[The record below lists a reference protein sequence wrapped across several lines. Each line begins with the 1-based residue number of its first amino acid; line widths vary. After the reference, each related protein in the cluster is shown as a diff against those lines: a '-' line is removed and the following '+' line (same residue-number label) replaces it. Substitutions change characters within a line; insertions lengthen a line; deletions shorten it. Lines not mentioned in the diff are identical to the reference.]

1 MARRWFSIAAG
12 IALAAFV
19 TAGGIPTLRHD
30 WNWPIDRIAVASFL
44 NDSTSGWLSV
54 GFGVANPHPT
64 TYLIGPPLAAVMW
77 LLGPLAGLVLLAF
90 LTGYCCARAA
100 ANLAALWGATAP
112 ASIGIALF
120 LSFNPWVYNEIVA
133 GHLVMVL
140 AYGAFAGMLA
150 EMARGGAASPVR
162 LALWLALIESQL
174 QFFIVAMCV
183 AAIFAIVT
191 RKWLPVGAG
200 ALVALPSIVGLLGER
215 SSLLHIPYGV
225 EWQANQSIA
234 PLALLSL
241 GGYFAGYS
249 DRLGLA
255 AEIAVF
261 AMLALAIAGTVV
273 ARHRR
278 AVLWTALGAIVVY
291 VAASGVHGPLA
302 VPYEW
307 MVRNVPESGVF
318 RELYDLAG
326 IFAVAI
332 ALLAAACASRARY
345 LGFAALAAGV
355 ALAVTWIAR
364 PPSQLWVAS
373 NAYPHP
379 SVAAAPFSRIAL
391 LPAFQP
397 MQLRSGRGDGAD
409 PDSFVY
415 PDHVAPVNEYYPTYP
430 VDVALA
436 SYEQTGDVR
445 ALQRLGVGAIVGRP
459 WLSSRSQGAIG
470 LAASSLAP
478 PARSAKRA
486 SGPLAGTAPLV
497 AGCDRMQVVATV
509 QNLGTCDVFFGD
521 APGTRTVSPVGAR
534 TDSIDPAYSW
544 IDAPLAFGRAPW
556 LGQGLGGAVTQS
568 TAVHPV
574 KPSSW
579 LLAYVRG
586 RLSGSDGRT
595 LLSDAGTYR
604 WIAIPPGTNEVACS
618 GLCVL
623 AAESSGPPPTIG
635 SPVAARPLPLAF
647 EQLTPW
653 LYRVRGVA
661 AGTSLV
667 RFNER
672 YDPGWLAIGAG
683 HLLTHVRVAL
693 CANGWLATERPSN
706 AVILVQIT
714 ALLQLIAELVGAACV
729 LLLLKAL
736 VREPTKRE

>member
-1 MARRWFSIAAG
+1 VARRWFSIAAG

-30 WNWPIDRIAVASFL
+30 WNWPIDRIAVGSFL
-44 NDSTSGWLSV
+44 SDSTSGWLSV

-77 LLGPLAGLVLLAF
+77 LFGPLAGLALLAF
-90 LTGYCCARAA
+90 LTGFCCARGAVH
-100 ANLAALWGATAP
+100 LAALWGATTP

-162 LALWLALIESQL
+162 LALWLVLIESQL
-174 QFFIVAMCV
+174 QFFIVAMAV

-191 RKWLPVGAG
+191 KKWLPLGAG

-215 SSLLHIPYGV
+215 GALLQIPYGV

-241 GGYFAGYS
+241 GGYFAGYA

-261 AMLALAIAGTVV
+261 AILALAIAGTVV
-273 ARHRR
+273 AWRRR
-278 AVLWTALGAIVVY
+278 AALWTALGAIVVY
-291 VAASGVHGPLA
+291 LVTSGVHGPLA

-307 MVRNVPESGVF
+307 IVRNVPESGVF

-326 IFAVAI
+326 IFAVSMAM
-332 ALLAAACASRARY
+332 LAAACASRSRY
-345 LGFAALAAGV
+345 LGFAALAAGI
-355 ALAVTWIAR
+355 ALAVTWIVR
-364 PPSQLWVAS
+364 PPSELWVSS
-373 NAYPHP
+373 NDYPHP
-379 SVAAAPFSRIAL
+379 SVAAAPFTRVAL
-391 LPAFQP
+391 LPSFQP

-409 PDSFVY
+409 PDSFIY
-415 PDHVAPVNEYYPTYP
+415 PGDVAPVNEYYPTYP
-430 VDVALA
+430 VDMALA

-445 ALQRLGVGAIVGRP
+445 GLQALGVGAIVDRP
-459 WLSSRSQGAIG
+459 WLASRSQGAIG

-478 PARSAKRA
+478 PARSAQRP
-486 SGPLAGTAPLV
+486 SGPLPGAAPIV
-497 AGCDRMQVVATV
+497 AGCDRMRVVATV
-509 QNLGTCDVFFGD
+509 ENLGTCDVFFGD
-521 APGTRTVSPVGAR
+521 ASGGRTVTPVEAR
-534 TDSIDPAYSW
+534 SDSIDPASSW

-556 LGQGLGGAVTQS
+556 LAQGLGGAVTQS
-568 TAVHPV
+568 TAAHPV

-586 RLSGSDGRT
+586 RLSGTDGRT
-595 LLSDAGTYR
+595 LASDAGTYR
-604 WIAIPPGTNEVACS
+604 WIAIPSGTTGVVCS
-618 GLCVL
+618 GLCAL
-623 AAESSGPPPTIG
+623 AAESSAPPPSAGTPAAG
-635 SPVAARPLPLAF
+635 RPVPLAF
-647 EQLTPW
+647 EELTPW
-653 LYRVRGVA
+653 LYRVRGIA
-661 AGTSLV
+661 PGTSLV

-683 HLLTHVRVAL
+683 HLLTHLRVAL
-693 CANGWLATERPSN
+693 YANGWLASEEPVN
-706 AVILVQIT
+706 AAILVQIT
-714 ALLQLIAELVGAACV
+714 ALLQLIAELAGAACV

-736 VREPTKRE
+736 VREPTKRA

>member
-1 MARRWFSIAAG
+1 MARSWFSITAG

-19 TAGGIPTLRHD
+19 TARGIPTLRHD
-30 WNWPIDRIAVASFL
+30 WNWPIDRIAVGSFL

-54 GFGVANPHPT
+54 GFGLANPHPT

-77 LLGPLAGLVLLAF
+77 LLGPLAGLALLAF
-90 LTGYCCARAA
+90 LTGFCCARAA
-100 ANLAALWGATAP
+100 ANLAALWGATP
-112 ASIGIALF
+112 SLSIGIALF

-162 LALWLALIESQL
+162 LALWLVLIESQL
-174 QFFIVAMCV
+174 QFFIVAMAV

-191 RKWLPVGAG
+191 RKWLPLGAG

-215 SSLLHIPYGV
+215 GALLQIPYGV

-241 GGYFAGYS
+241 GGYFAGYA

-261 AMLALAIAGTVV
+261 AMLALAIAGSLV
-273 ARHRR
+273 AWRRR
-278 AVLWTALGAIVVY
+278 AARWTALGA
-291 VAASGVHGPLA
+291 VAIYLVASGVHGPMA
-302 VPYEW
+302 MPYEW
-307 MVRNVPESGVF
+307 IVRNVPESGVF

-326 IFAVAI
+326 IFAVSI
-332 ALLAAACASRARY
+332 AMLAAACASRTRY
-345 LGFAALAAGV
+345 LGFAALAAGI
-355 ALAVTWIAR
+355 ALAVTWIVR
-364 PPSQLWVAS
+364 PPCELWVS
-373 NAYPHP
+373 SKDYPHP
-379 SVAAAPFSRIAL
+379 NVAAAPFSRVAL

-415 PDHVAPVNEYYPTYP
+415 PAGIAPLNEYYPTYP
-430 VDVALA
+430 VDMALA

-445 ALQRLGVGAIVGRP
+445 GLQALGVAIIVDRP
-459 WLSSRSQGAIG
+459 WLVSRSRGAIG
-470 LAASSLAP
+470 LAASSLAA
-478 PARSAKRA
+478 PARSAQRP
-486 SGPLAGTAPLV
+486 SGPLPGAAGLV
-497 AGCDRMQVVATV
+497 AGCDRMRIVATV
-509 QNLGTCDVFFGD
+509 QNLETCDVFFGD
-521 APGTRTVSPVGAR
+521 ASGARTVTPIQAR
-534 TDSIDPAYSW
+534 TDSIDPASSW

-556 LGQGLGGAVTQS
+556 VAQGLGGALTQS
-568 TAVHPV
+568 TAPHAV

-579 LLAYVRG
+579 LLAYIRG
-586 RLSGSDGRT
+586 RLSGTDGRT
-595 LLSDAGTYR
+595 LANEAGAYR
-604 WIAIPPGTNEVACS
+604 WISIPSGTHAVVCS

-623 AAESSGPPPTIG
+623 AAESSMPPPSIG
-635 SPVAARPLPLAF
+635 SPTAARPVPLAF
-647 EQLTPW
+647 EELTPW

-661 AGTSLV
+661 PGTSLV

-672 YDPGWLAIGAG
+672 YDPGWLAIRAG

-693 CANGWLATERPSN
+693 CANGWIATEHPSD
-706 AVILVQIT
+706 AVILLQIT
-714 ALLQLIAELVGAACV
+714 ALLQLIAELAGAAYV

-736 VREPTKRE
+736 VREPTKRA